1 MTDIRRSLLAY
12 LAAMAG
18 CGVILVLLLQLW
30 RADFRVPFSYGGDAV
45 WAQIW
50 VKSLAEHGWFL
61 ENPSLGAPGRMEL
74 HDFPLADGL
83 FFALLRGCALAF
95 GDHVVALNAYYLATF
110 FLAAASAL
118 FALRRLGVDRGPA
131 VVSGLLYAFLHY
143 HFFRGEAHLF
153 LASYFLVPLAAML
166 CLWLYRD
173 GELLFHEREGGWAR
187 LSLGSRRAI
196 AAIVLCALLGSGGI
210 YYAAFTCYLL
220 VVAGLCA
227 SISRRKIHPL
237 GSGAI
242 LAGLI
247 TASAV
252 ANLAPTLLYR
262 LRHGPN
268 PAAVVRYPIHAELW
282 GLRMT
287 QLLLPVQE
295 HRIGGLAGLRR
306 RYDFA
311 QTVPPW
317 DSDAASLGVIGALG
331 FLGLLGVALV
341 RRRSDAPRTI
351 DGLAALNLAAL
362 LLATTS
368 GLGAIVGY
376 VASPLIRCYNRISV
390 FLAFFALAGVALV
403 LTRLLRSTR
412 PGWPRVAV
420 HFGLVAVLVVGVLD
434 QTPRDL
440 APHYEELKS
449 AYDRDATF
457 VTRLEAALPAGSAV
471 FQLPILEFP
480 ESIPPGVMGP
490 YDHGRPY
497 LHSKSLRW
505 SYGAMK
511 GRYDDAW
518 QKAAVDQPIPAML
531 RSLALAGFSGVYV
544 DRAGFDDRGLA
555 IEAGLVREAGAS
567 PIESGDHRLAFYD
580 LRPFATALRDR
591 LGPEGWAEARSA
603 CLDAVTATWLG
614 GFLGR
619 VDGPDGSSA
628 RTCGQRGRLRL
639 DNPSNRPRMV
649 ELSMDLRGASARSRP
664 VRIEWPDGPEA
675 YPPDGPVRQS
685 LVVPPGGL
693 TLPFSTSAAGAPDPK
708 APAFR
713 VERFVI
719 AEADVPPGRLAG
731 DAAGKARR

>member
-1 MTDIRRSLLAY
+1 MTEIRRSLLAH
-12 LAAMAG
+12 LTAMAG
-18 CGVILVLLLQLW
+18 CGLLLVVLLQLW
-30 RADFRVPFSYGGDAV
+30 RADFRVPFAYGGDAV
-45 WAQIW
+45 CAQIW
-50 VKSLAEHGWFL
+50 VKGLAEHGWFL
-61 ENPSLGAPGRMEL
+61 ENPSLGAPFGMEM

-83 FFALLRGCALAF
+83 FFLLLRGFALAF

-110 FLAAASAL
+110 FLATASAL

-131 VVSGLLYAFLHY
+131 VVCGLFYSFLHY

-153 LASYFLVPLAAML
+153 LASYFLVPLAAMV

-173 GELLFHEREGGWAR
+173 GELLFREREVGRAVPG
-187 LSLGSRRAI
+187 LGSKRSL
-196 AAIVLCALLGSGGI
+196 AAIIICTLLGSGGI
-210 YYAAFTCYLL
+210 YYAAFSCYLL
-220 VVAGLCA
+220 MVAGLVGA
-227 SISRRKIHPL
+227 VARRKVHPL
-237 GSGAI
+237 GSAAM

-247 TASAV
+247 VAGGV

-295 HRIGGLAGLRR
+295 HRIGTFAGLRR

-331 FLGLLGVALV
+331 FLGLLVVALV
-341 RRRSDAPRTI
+341 RRRSEAPRTI

-390 FLAFFALAGVALV
+390 FLAFFALAGVATV
-403 LTRLLRSTR
+403 LTRIVRSTR
-412 PGWPRVAV
+412 PGWSRVAA
-420 HFGLVAVLVVGVLD
+420 HTGLAALLVLGILD
-434 QTPRDL
+434 QTPRGL
-440 APHYEELKS
+440 APKYEDLKAS
-449 AYDRDATF
+449 YNRDAAF
-457 VTRLEAALPAGSAV
+457 VAQIEAALPAGSAV

-480 ESIPPGVMGP
+480 ESIPPAALGP

-505 SYGAMK
+505 SYGTMK
-511 GRYDDAW
+511 GRFGDAW
-518 QKAAVDQPIPAML
+518 QKAAADQPTSAML
-531 RSLALAGFSGVYV
+531 RSLALAGFSGVYI
-544 DRAGFDDRGLA
+544 DRAGFDDRGA
-555 IEAGLVREAGAS
+555 ATEVGLVREVGAPAIIS
-567 PIESGDHRLAFYD
+567 PDHRFAFYD

-603 CLDAVTATWLG
+603 SLDAVTPTWLG

-619 VDGPDGSSA
+619 VDGPADSPV
-628 RTCGQRGRLRL
+628 RVCGPRGRLRL
-639 DNPSNRPRMV
+639 DNPSDRPRTV
-649 ELSMDLRGASARSRP
+649 ELSMDLRRVSAGSQP
-664 VRIEWPDGPEA
+664 VRIDWPDGPEV
-675 YPPDGPVRQS
+675 YPPDGPVRRS
-685 LVVPPGGL
+685 LAVPPGGL
-693 TLPFSTSAAGAPDPK
+693 TLLFSTSAAGPK
-708 APAFR
+708 AQAFR
-713 VERFVI
+713 VERFAI
-719 AEADVPPGRLAG
+719 AEQGAAPGRLAG
-731 DAAGKARR
+731 DPAGPARR